1 MPEPDKFIAF
11 AYSGLTS
18 ASSEHPPIH
27 YPRRKR
33 FEIGHG
39 VKDDRVIRPVKP
51 RDGSRRMTGKTLVR
65 DWIRQGWSVHKATGA
80 ARLDRRMM
88 VSTQPF
94 RAVRRPRPRCRIKR
108 QPNINKNDSE
118 FYSFRGKLSIAMSP
132 RFRYFAATGPRIMM
146 KRGAKWQTESRNR

>member
-39 VKDDRVIRPVKP
+39 VKDDRVTRPVKP

-94 RAVRRPRPRCRIKR
+94 RAVRRPRPDAGSKGSRMSTKTTVNFTHSGASFRLRCR
-108 QPNINKNDSE
+108 
-118 FYSFRGKLSIAMSP
+118 RGSATSP
-132 RFRYFAATGPRIMM
+132 RRDPG
-146 KRGAKWQTESRNR
+146 